1 MDISL
6 LYGRRELVPKVDLP
20 PKLPTMV
27 QVLPT
32 LAVTTSVRCLRCN
45 AMTARDEGAL
55 PHGQY
60 YCSQC
65 ISLGRVSTLDS
76 FYHVPEP
83 NQFSPPTEP
92 LTWRGQLSPLQSRVA
107 EEVRRAMAK
116 HQQHLLWAVTGAGK
130 TEMMFSTIEQAL
142 KKRERVCIASPRV
155 DVCLELFPRL
165 QRAFQKIPMILLHGQ
180 QEQPYRYCQLTV
192 CTTHQLLRFY
202 HAFDLLIVDEVDS
215 FPYAANQQLLFAT
228 NQAKKP
234 AGGLLMMTATPGKI
248 LLREVKRHRLTVSY
262 LPLRYHGHLLPE
274 IKRVKISSKW
284 RCRLAHGRLPLTVI
298 RWVNH
303 HMQTKKRF
311 LMFVPHVADLTPVA
325 DALKKIIPEAAFTT
339 VYAADDERLAKVQK
353 MREGQYQFLI
363 TTTILERGVTFPA
376 IDVCVI
382 GADDEVFSSSAL
394 VQIAGRVG
402 RSADY
407 PDGQI
412 TFFIGGNTLIVSSAV
427 RQIKFLNRL
436 GRRLQWRNV

>member
-6 LYGRRELVPKVDLP
+6 LYGRRELVSKVDLP
-20 PKLPTMV
+20 LKLPTTV

-45 AMTARDEGAL
+45 AVTAREEGVL

-60 YCSQC
+60 YCPQC
-65 ISLGRVSTLDS
+65 INLGRVSTLDL

-107 EEVRRAMAK
+107 EEVRKAMAK
-116 HQQHLLWAVTGAGK
+116 HRQHLLWAVTGAGK

-165 QRAFQKIPMILLHGQ
+165 QQTFQKIPMILLHGQ

-215 FPYAANQQLLFAT
+215 FPYAANHQLLFAT
-228 NQAKKP
+228 HQAKKST
-234 AGGLLMMTATPGKI
+234 GGLLMMTATPGQTM
-248 LLREVKRHRLTVSY
+248 LREIKRHRLTVSH

-274 IKRVKISSKW
+274 IKCIKISSKW
-284 RCRLAHGRLPLTVI
+284 RCRLAHGRLPIMVI
-298 RWVNH
+298 RWVNRH
-303 HMQTKKRF
+303 VQIKKRF
-311 LMFVPHVADLTPVA
+311 LMFVPHVSDLTPVA

-339 VYAADDERLAKVQK
+339 VYAADDERLAKVQG

-412 TFFIGGNTLIVSSAV
+412 TFFIGGNTLTVSSAV

-436 GRRLQWRNV
+436 GRRLQCRNV